1 MKISFNPNGRVLPA
15 GSSLLVRRRGR
26 ERSLVPFHHQWYLY
40 SMALNIKDPETE
52 RMAAEVAALTG
63 TTKTGAVRYALHQV
77 LESLSGQPASQR
89 EERLTRFLEE
99 EIWPLI
105 PPQELGKAVS
115 KAEREEI
122 LGFGEHG
129 A

>member
-1 MKISFNPNGRVLPA
+1 
-15 GSSLLVRRRGR
+15 
-26 ERSLVPFHHQWYLY
+26 
-40 SMALNIKDPETE
+40 MALNIKDAETE
-52 RMAAEVAALTG
+52 RLAAEVAALTG
-63 TTKTGAVRYALHQV
+63 KTKTGAVRYALRQV
-77 LESLSGQPASQR
+77 LESLSRPPVTQR

-105 PPQELGKAVS
+105 PPNQLGRPVS

-122 LGFGEHG
+122 LGFGEDG